1 MKKHTSI
8 FTLSKDELTKKATEL
23 RLEMQTVSRGIKM
36 GDVQNVRIIKHKRRE
51 LARVLT
57 AQNRLEAKAVV
68 TTDKKGSK

>member
-1 MKKHTSI
+1 MKKHASI
-8 FTLSKDELTKKATEL
+8 FTLSKDELTKKAVEI
-23 RLEMQTVSRGIKM
+23 RSEMQTISRGIKM

-57 AQNRLEAKAVV
+57 AQNRPEAKPVV